1 MNNTTKNQW
10 VSVIKPQNVF
20 WDLKLKEIAEYG
32 QLIWLFVKRN
42 YSTRYKQMILG
53 PLWLIISPMLTMIA
67 YTIVF
72 GNIANL
78 STDGVPRPLFYLA
91 GTILWS
97 FFQNNVNTNSNTF
110 VMNAP
115 LFGKIYFP
123 RMVVPISN
131 VIIFAF
137 DYLVQFGILLVMMCV
152 YHFAYD
158 YEFAINST
166 FALIP
171 VYLLIL
177 GMMGMSVGII
187 ISSLTT
193 KYKDLIVLVG
203 FGLHIWMYGS
213 PVVYS
218 LSLIPDKFQR
228 LYMLNPVAPVI
239 IAFKYSLFG
248 VGTFPGMHLIL
259 SAIFTVVVSILGL
272 GLFNHVEKTFM
283 DTI

>member
-1 MNNTTKNQW
+1 MNNEAKNEW
-10 VSVIKPQNVF
+10 LSVIRPQNGF
-20 WDLKLKEIAEYG
+20 WDLKLKEIAEYR

-42 YSTRYKQMILG
+42 YSTKYKQMILG
-53 PLWLIISPMLTMIA
+53 PLWLIISPLLTMIA

-131 VIIFAF
+131 VIIFVF

-152 YHFAYD
+152 YRFAYG
-158 YEFAINST
+158 YEFSANRT
-166 FALIP
+166 FAFFPL
-171 VYLLIL
+171 YLLML
-177 GMMGMSVGII
+177 GVMGMSVVII

-218 LSLIPDKFQR
+218 LSLIPSEYQKI
-228 LYMLNPVAPVI
+228 YMLNPVTPVL

-248 VGTFPGMHLIL
+248 VGTFPGIYLML
-259 SAIFTVVVSILGL
+259 STVFTVVVTIIGL